1 MEKRIIIAFK
11 DNHKDLLEAK
21 RNGDYEEELLCQGYE
36 QAMNFVLGLL
46 GIGYDEALNKKI
58 KQ

>member
-1 MEKRIIIAFK
+1 MENRIVIAFK
-11 DNHKDLLEAK
+11 DNHKDLLRAK
-21 RNGDYEEELLCQGYE
+21 RNGDYEEELWCKGYE

-58 KQ
+58 K